1 MSPGFRRDPYNVMQP
16 RQCEGVSVRN
26 PLPLAT
32 HFVRQPFLAQT
43 GPVKP
48 FLLLATRA
56 EDAAA
61 DDEYQAYL
69 RYCGLKPEELVRIRL
84 ESAPLPSL
92 ELSDYSG
99 VIVGGSPYTSS
110 DPVEEKSAAQIRVET
125 ELSSLLDR
133 IVAEDFPFL
142 GACYGVGTLGVHQG
156 AVIDRRF
163 GEAVGATRITLTA
176 DGERDPMLRGVPR
189 TFDAFVGHKEACS
202 KLPEHAVLLASSE
215 ACPVHMFRIKNN
227 LYATQFHPEL
237 DADGLITRINIYK
250 NAGYFP
256 PHAADELIETA
267 RQSSVTEPMRVL
279 RNFTERY
286 AR

>member
-1 MSPGFRRDPYNVMQP
+1 M
-16 RQCEGVSVRN
+16 
-26 PLPLAT
+26 
-32 HFVRQPFLAQT
+32 
-43 GPVKP
+43 KP

-69 RYCGLKPEELVRIRL
+69 RYCALDEHDLVRVRL
-84 ESAPLPSL
+84 EAAPMPALKL
-92 ELSDYSG
+92 EDYSG

-110 DPVEEKSAAQIRVET
+110 DPVEEKSPAQLRVEA
-125 ELSSLLDR
+125 ELSALLDH
-133 IVAEDFPFL
+133 IVEQDFPFL

-156 AVIDRRF
+156 ATIDRRF
-163 GEAVGATRITLTA
+163 GEPVGPTEIKLMAE
-176 DGERDPMLRGVPR
+176 GERDPLLAGLPH

-202 KLPEHAVLLASSE
+202 KLPGHAVLLAASA

-237 DADGLITRINIYK
+237 DVEGLVTRINIYK
-250 NAGYFP
+250 DAGYFP
-256 PHAADELIETA
+256 PEQAEELIRSA
-267 RQSSVTEPMRVL
+267 RHATVTEPMRVL